1 MSTASI
7 PPFTSSRLRFALRA
21 SRSTHNAMTPP
32 YLGEAYHCF
41 LGMQSLMRRWPYVSN
56 ERCHAGCLKYAHG
69 KSQAAE
75 LDVPQDPRDED
86 PRDHPED
93 PARPCFQLW
102 SDCERCRIP
111 WRSP

>member
-56 ERCHAGCLKYAHG
+56 ERCHSGCLKYAHG
-69 KSQAAE
+69 KSESAASE
-75 LDVPQDPRDED
+75 ASQDSPKHGFPKED
-86 PRDHPED
+86 PRDKDSRDHLEG
-93 PARPCFQLW
+93 PARPCFQ
-102 SDCERCRIP
+102 
-111 WRSP
+111 